1 MQGREIGLIG
11 LGKMGKNIA
20 IQMHNKKYD
29 VVVWNRSKDPVRELE
44 KMGVRS
50 AESIESMVS
59 ALKPGRTIWVMLP
72 SGDVTVEFITKL
84 LGIMQKGDTVIDG
97 SNSFYKESAMLYE
110 RAKEKGINY
119 LDAGCSGGPSGALN
133 GMSIMVGGDKE
144 VFDRYEELFRD
155 LSVKDGYLH
164 TGKAGSGH
172 FVKMAHNA
180 IEYGMMQAI
189 GEGLE
194 LIEAG
199 PYKDTDLVKVCRLWN
214 NGSVIRGYLMELAER
229 ALSKDRHLSSIS
241 PYVQDNGEGRY
252 AVHTA
257 IDYDVPLDIIT
268 TSLYTRFESRSDKKF
283 QRRMLAAL
291 RHEFGGH
298 DVKTEESR

>member
-20 IQMHNKKYD
+20 IQMHNKKYS
-29 VVVWNRSKDPVRELE
+29 VIVWNRSKDPVHELE
-44 KMGVRS
+44 KMGIDS
-50 AESIESMVS
+50 AETIEQMVGK
-59 ALKPGRTIWVMLP
+59 LKPSRTVWVMLP

-84 LGIMQKGDTVIDG
+84 LEIMQKGDTVIDG
-97 SNSFYKESAMLYE
+97 SNSFYKESSMLYAK
-110 RAKEKGINY
+110 AKEKGIDY

-144 VFDRYEELFRD
+144 VFERYESLFGE
-155 LSVKDGYLH
+155 LSVNNGYLH

-199 PYKDTDLVKVCRLWN
+199 PYKNDTDLVKVCRLWN
-214 NGSVIRGYLMELAER
+214 NGSVIRGYLMELSER
-229 ALSKDRHLSSIS
+229 ALAKDRHLSSIA

-257 IDYDVPLDIIT
+257 IDYDIPLGIIT
-268 TSLYTRFESRSDKKF
+268 DSLYTRFESRSDNKF

-298 DVKTEESR
+298 DVKAEEK

>member
-20 IQMHNKKYD
+20 IQMHNKKYN
-29 VVVWNRSKDPVRELE
+29 VIVWNRSKDPVHELE
-44 KMGVRS
+44 KMGIDS
-50 AESIESMVS
+50 AETIEQMVGK
-59 ALKPGRTIWVMLP
+59 LKPSRTVWVMLP

-84 LGIMQKGDTVIDG
+84 LEIMQKGDTVIDG
-97 SNSFYKESAMLYE
+97 SNSFYKESSMLYAK
-110 RAKEKGINY
+110 AKEKGIDY

-144 VFDRYEELFRD
+144 VFERYESLFRE
-155 LSVKDGYLH
+155 LSVNNGYLH

-199 PYKDTDLVKVCRLWN
+199 PYKNDTDLVKVCRLWN
-214 NGSVIRGYLMELAER
+214 NGSVIRGYLMELSER
-229 ALSKDRHLSSIS
+229 ALAKDRHLSSIA

-257 IDYDVPLDIIT
+257 IDYDIPLGIIT
-268 TSLYTRFESRSDKKF
+268 DSLYTRFESRSDNKF

-298 DVKTEESR
+298 DVKAEEK

>member
-20 IQMHNKKYD
+20 IQMHNKKYS
-29 VVVWNRSKDPVRELE
+29 VIVWNRSKDPVHELE
-44 KMGVRS
+44 KMGIDS
-50 AESIESMVS
+50 AETIEQMVGK
-59 ALKPGRTIWVMLP
+59 LKPSRTVWVMLP

-84 LGIMQKGDTVIDG
+84 LEIMQKGDTVIDG
-97 SNSFYKESAMLYE
+97 SNSFYKESSMLYAK
-110 RAKEKGINY
+110 AKEKGIDY

-144 VFDRYEELFRD
+144 VFERYESLFRE
-155 LSVKDGYLH
+155 LSVNNGYLH

-199 PYKDTDLVKVCRLWN
+199 PYKNDTDLVKVCRLWN
-214 NGSVIRGYLMELAER
+214 NGSVIRGYLMELSER
-229 ALSKDRHLSSIS
+229 ALAKDRHLSSIA

-257 IDYDVPLDIIT
+257 IDYDIPLGIIT
-268 TSLYTRFESRSDKKF
+268 DSLYTRFESRSDNKF

-298 DVKTEESR
+298 DVKAEEK